1 MKKELKEQKIKN
13 TLIRNEEI
21 LKDKK
26 EKILDNIKKK
36 EENTILVKKK
46 KELFHQRIE
55 KENI

>member
-46 KELFHQRIE
+46 KRIISS
-55 KENI
+55 KN